1 MRAAGDAR
9 HPTAVIAEDEPV
21 LRAQLQEMLR
31 AVWPQLGIAAVA
43 EDGFQAMQAL
53 ARHQPDVLFLDIEM
67 PGLTGL
73 EVARQAS
80 GRHHVVFLTAYDQYA
95 VAAFEAGAID
105 YLKKPLAAGRLATAC
120 QRVKERLASSA
131 PANLEGLLGVL
142 ASRAARASP
151 YLRWINASLADE
163 VKLITVDEVCYFQSD
178 AKYTRVVTAES
189 ESLIRKPLKELASEL
204 DPAQFWQIHRSTIVN
219 VSAIAGV
226 SREISGGF
234 VVKLRSRAETLA
246 VSQQF
251 AHRFRQM

>member
-1 MRAAGDAR
+1 MDPR

-21 LRAQLQEMLR
+21 LRAQLHELLR
-31 AVWPQLGIAAVA
+31 AVWPELAIAAVA

-53 ARHQPDVLFLDIEM
+53 ARHAPDVLFLDIEM

-95 VAAFEAGAID
+95 VAAFEAGAVD
-105 YLKKPLAAGRLATAC
+105 YLMKPLTAGRLATAC
-120 QRVKERLASSA
+120 QRVKERLSSA
-131 PANLEGLLGVL
+131 PSNLEGLLGVL
-142 ASRAARASP
+142 ARRASASP

-178 AKYTRVVTAES
+178 AKYTRVVTGDS
-189 ESLIRKPLKELASEL
+189 ESLIRKSLKELANEL

-219 VSAIAGV
+219 VTGIAGV
-226 SREISGGF
+226 SREISGGY
-234 VVKLRSRAETLA
+234 VVKLKARPETLA